1 MRSLKISLMSVRLV
15 NKVIFI
21 KINKVLEKSV
31 MACSQNFTMWKHRN
45 LFLIQGYDSYSNNKS
60 FLLSFLAMI
69 GVMTSEETI
78 NLGMGIMWL
87 ILLTWT
93 IKLFWVTPQ
102 GNLFPFRLAIPH
114 KPFENLSVSLKVNII
129 MVFSFS

>member
-21 KINKVLEKSV
+21 KINKVLEKSDV
-31 MACSQNFTMWKHRN
+31 ACSQNFTMWKHRN

-114 KPFENLSVSLKVNII
+114 KPFENLNVSLKVNII

>member
-114 KPFENLSVSLKVNII
+114 KPFENLNVSLKVNII